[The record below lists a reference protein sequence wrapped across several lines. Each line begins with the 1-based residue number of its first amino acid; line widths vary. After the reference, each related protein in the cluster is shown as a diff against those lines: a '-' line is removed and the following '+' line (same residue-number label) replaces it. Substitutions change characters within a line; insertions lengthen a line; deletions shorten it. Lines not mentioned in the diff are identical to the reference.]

1 MSSAAKP
8 RLGETY
14 TVTEGN
20 KEEPVREPGAA
31 DETVPDESTPGDA
44 ASLAASVLAEEAARH
59 AEQESSQVLFP
70 DDLLPG
76 VRSEGIS
83 LKKGLAMGGGAATFV
98 VLAILNSLDELQ
110 MAAISVLAP
119 DIRDTFGV
127 SDGTITFIASSS
139 GAFVVLGAIP
149 MGWAADR
156 FKRIPIIGWSSII
169 FGGMVALSGWAVNA
183 FAFFWA
189 RFGVGIAKANTI
201 PVHSSV
207 IADTYP
213 IGIRGRIGAID
224 KGTGRLLAVTSPI
237 LVGAIAA
244 VANGPGEIDGWRWT
258 YYLLGIPVAVAAIAA
273 FFLKEPQRGRWEKED
288 VLEESF
294 TEDDPLPVSMDA
306 AFSRLMQIKTIKT
319 VVVGFSALGFG
330 LFTAPVLENL
340 WLEDEFGLESFERG
354 AWGTTAGLATVGAL
368 LYVGPKFDR
377 MWRENPTRTLHLVGA
392 LIGFSAIFKPI
403 QWAMPTVP
411 LFIGFS
417 IPTLVMLSTAF
428 AMVGPLMQAIVPY
441 RLRGTGTA
449 LITLYI
455 FFVGGTGGGLISFM
469 FADTWGPRITTLV
482 LTVPSAIIG
491 GWIMYRGG
499 RHVRGDLSLNVQE
512 LLDEQDEQRRASG
525 DTEVPALQINNVDFS
540 YGSVQV
546 LFDVAFE
553 VKKGETLALLG
564 TNGAGKSTILRVI
577 SGLGVPQRGVVRLH
591 GRTIT
596 YSSPQLRSRLGIQ
609 QLPGGKGVFPDMTV
623 RQNLVMGAYVHRS
636 DKPDVERRIAD
647 VLDLFPDLANRQ
659 GQRAGSMSG
668 GQQQMLALARVLLHE
683 PEVLLID
690 ELSLGLAPTV
700 VQDLLAL
707 IGRLQDRGQTIVVV
721 EQSLNVALAIAD
733 RAIFLEKGQIRF
745 EGAASELAE
754 RDDLARSVF
763 LGKDG
768 G

>member
-1 MSSAAKP
+1 MDDDSRVPEDPAA
-8 RLGETY
+8 GQ
-14 TVTEGN
+14 VT
-20 KEEPVREPGAA
+20 PA
-31 DETVPDESTPGDA
+31 SA
-44 ASLAASVLAEEAARH
+44 ASLAGTVLAEEAARH
-59 AEQESSQVLFP
+59 ADQQSSEILFP

-76 VRSEGIS
+76 VKSEGIS

-110 MAAISVLAP
+110 HAAIAVLAP

-156 FKRIPIIGWSSII
+156 MRRIPIIGWASIV
-169 FGGMVALSGWAVNA
+169 FAAMVTLSGMAVNA
-183 FAFFWA
+183 FSFFWA

-201 PVHSSV
+201 PVHSST

-213 IGIRGRIGAID
+213 IGIRGRIGALD
-224 KGTGRLLAVTSPI
+224 KGMGRLIAVISPI
-237 LVGAIAA
+237 LVGGIAA
-244 VANGPGEIDGWRWT
+244 IANGPGEVDGWRWA
-258 YYLLGIPVAVAAIAA
+258 YYLLGIPVAMAAIAA

-288 VLEESF
+288 VLGESF
-294 TEDDPLPVSMDA
+294 TEDDPLPVSLDA
-306 AFSRLMQIKTIKT
+306 AFSRLMRIRTVKS

-354 AWGTTAGLATVGAL
+354 AWATAAGIFTVL
-368 LYVGPKFDR
+368 SLVYVGPKFDR
-377 MWRENPTRTLHLVGA
+377 LWRENPTRTLHMIGA
-392 LIGFSAIFKPI
+392 LIGFSAVFKPI

-411 LFIGFS
+411 LFIAFS

-428 AMVGPLMQAIVPY
+428 AMVGPVMQAIVPY
-441 RLRGTGTA
+441 RLRGSGTA

-455 FFVGGTGGGLISFM
+455 FFIGGTGGGLISFM
-469 FADTWGPRITTLV
+469 FADAWGPRVTTLV
-482 LTVPSAIIG
+482 LTIPSAVIG
-491 GWIMYRGG
+491 GWIMYRSA
-499 RHVRGDLSLNVQE
+499 RHVRKDLSLNVQE
-512 LLDEQDEQRRASG
+512 LFDEQDEQRRTAG
-525 DTEVPALQINNVDFS
+525 DGEVPALQLNNIDFS
-540 YGSVQV
+540 YGPVQV

-553 VKKGETLALLG
+553 VRKGETLALLG

-577 SGLGVPQRGVVRLH
+577 SGLGIPQRGVVRLG
-591 GRTIT
+591 GRTVT
-596 YSSPQLRSRLGIQ
+596 YTSPQLRSRLGIQ

-623 RQNLVMGAYVHRS
+623 HQNLVMGAYIHRS
-636 DKPDVERRIAD
+636 DSDDVARRITS
-647 VLDLFPDLANRQ
+647 VLELFPDLERRQ
-659 GQRAGSMSG
+659 DQRAGSMSG

-700 VQDLLAL
+700 VHDLLEL
-707 IGRLQDRGQTIVVV
+707 VERLQERGQTIILV
-721 EQSLNVALAIAD
+721 EQSLNVALSIAD
-733 RAIFLEKGQIRF
+733 RAIFLEKGQVRF
-745 EGAASELAE
+745 EGSAQELLE
-754 RDDLARSVF
+754 RDDMARAVF
-763 LGKDG
+763 LGRDG

>member
-1 MSSAAKP
+1 MDDDSRVPEDPAA
-8 RLGETY
+8 GQ
-14 TVTEGN
+14 VT
-20 KEEPVREPGAA
+20 PA
-31 DETVPDESTPGDA
+31 SA
-44 ASLAASVLAEEAARH
+44 ASLAGTVLAEEAARH
-59 AEQESSQVLFP
+59 ADQQSSEILFP

-76 VRSEGIS
+76 VKSEGIS

-110 MAAISVLAP
+110 HAAIAVLAP

-156 FKRIPIIGWSSII
+156 MRRIPIIGWASIV
-169 FGGMVALSGWAVNA
+169 FAAMVTLSGMAVNA
-183 FAFFWA
+183 FSFFWA

-201 PVHSSV
+201 PVHSST

-224 KGTGRLLAVTSPI
+224 KGMGRLIAVISPI
-237 LVGAIAA
+237 LVGGIAA
-244 VANGPGEIDGWRWT
+244 IANGPGEVDGWRWA
-258 YYLLGIPVAVAAIAA
+258 YYLLGIPVAMAAIAA

-288 VLEESF
+288 VLGESF
-294 TEDDPLPVSMDA
+294 TEDDPLPVSLDA
-306 AFSRLMQIKTIKT
+306 AFSRLMRIRTVKS

-354 AWGTTAGLATVGAL
+354 AWATAAGIFTVL
-368 LYVGPKFDR
+368 SLVYVGPKFDR
-377 MWRENPTRTLHLVGA
+377 LWRENPTRTLHMIGA
-392 LIGFSAIFKPI
+392 LIGFSAVFKPI

-411 LFIGFS
+411 LFIAFS

-428 AMVGPLMQAIVPY
+428 AMVGPVMQAIVPY
-441 RLRGTGTA
+441 RLRGSGTA

-455 FFVGGTGGGLISFM
+455 FFIGGTGGGLISFM
-469 FADTWGPRITTLV
+469 FADAWGPRVTTLV
-482 LTVPSAIIG
+482 LTIPSAVIG
-491 GWIMYRGG
+491 GWIMYRSA
-499 RHVRGDLSLNVQE
+499 RHVRKDLSLNVQE
-512 LLDEQDEQRRASG
+512 LFDEQDEQRRTAG
-525 DTEVPALQINNVDFS
+525 DGEVPALQLNNIDFS
-540 YGSVQV
+540 YGPVQV

-553 VKKGETLALLG
+553 VRKGETLALLG

-577 SGLGVPQRGVVRLH
+577 SGLGIPQRGVVRLG
-591 GRTIT
+591 GRTVT
-596 YSSPQLRSRLGIQ
+596 YTSPQLRSRLGIQ
-609 QLPGGKGVFPDMTV
+609 QLPGGNGVFPDMTV
-623 RQNLVMGAYVHRS
+623 HQNLVMGAYIHRS
-636 DKPDVERRIAD
+636 DGDDVARRISS
-647 VLDLFPDLANRQ
+647 VLELFPDLERRQ
-659 GQRAGSMSG
+659 DQRAGSMSG

-700 VQDLLAL
+700 VHDLLEL
-707 IGRLQDRGQTIVVV
+707 IERLQERGQTIILV
-721 EQSLNVALAIAD
+721 EQSLNVALSIAD
-733 RAIFLEKGQIRF
+733 RAIFLEKGQVRF
-745 EGAASELAE
+745 EGSAQELLE
-754 RDDLARSVF
+754 RDDMARAVF
-763 LGKDG
+763 LGRDG

>member
-1 MSSAAKP
+1 MDDDSRIP
-8 RLGETY
+8 
-14 TVTEGN
+14 
-20 KEEPVREPGAA
+20 EEPAA
-31 DETVPDESTPGDA
+31 GQVTPASA
-44 ASLAASVLAEEAARH
+44 ASLAGTVLAEEAARH
-59 AEQESSQVLFP
+59 ADQQSSEILFP

-76 VRSEGIS
+76 VKSEGIS

-110 MAAISVLAP
+110 HAAIAVLAP

-156 FKRIPIIGWSSII
+156 MRRIPIIGWASIV
-169 FGGMVALSGWAVNA
+169 FAAMVTLSGMAVNA
-183 FAFFWA
+183 FSFFWA

-201 PVHSSV
+201 PVHSST

-224 KGTGRLLAVTSPI
+224 KGMGRLIAVISPI
-237 LVGAIAA
+237 LVGGIAA
-244 VANGPGEIDGWRWT
+244 IANGPGEVDGWRWA
-258 YYLLGIPVAVAAIAA
+258 YYLLGIPVAMAAIAA

-288 VLEESF
+288 VLGESF
-294 TEDDPLPVSMDA
+294 TEDDPLPVSLDA
-306 AFSRLMQIKTIKT
+306 AFSRLMRIRTVKS

-354 AWGTTAGLATVGAL
+354 AWATTAGIFTVL
-368 LYVGPKFDR
+368 SLVYVGPKFDR
-377 MWRENPTRTLHLVGA
+377 LWRENPTRTLHMIGA
-392 LIGFSAIFKPI
+392 LIGFSAVFKPI

-411 LFIGFS
+411 LFIAFS

-428 AMVGPLMQAIVPY
+428 AMVGPVMQAIVPY
-441 RLRGTGTA
+441 RLRGSGTA

-455 FFVGGTGGGLISFM
+455 FFIGGTGGGLISFM
-469 FADTWGPRITTLV
+469 FADAWGPRVTTLV
-482 LTVPSAIIG
+482 LTIPSAVIG
-491 GWIMYRGG
+491 GWIMYRSA
-499 RHVRGDLSLNVQE
+499 RHVRQDLSLNVQE
-512 LLDEQDEQRRASG
+512 LFDEQDEQRRTAG
-525 DTEVPALQINNVDFS
+525 DGEVPALQLNNIDFS
-540 YGSVQV
+540 YGPVQV

-553 VKKGETLALLG
+553 VRKGETLALLG

-577 SGLGVPQRGVVRLH
+577 SGLGIPQRGVVRLG
-591 GRTIT
+591 GRTVT
-596 YSSPQLRSRLGIQ
+596 YTSPQLRSRLGIQ

-623 RQNLVMGAYVHRS
+623 HQNLVMGAYIHRS
-636 DKPDVERRIAD
+636 DSDDVARRITS
-647 VLDLFPDLANRQ
+647 VLELFPDLERRQ
-659 GQRAGSMSG
+659 DQRAGSMSG

-700 VQDLLAL
+700 VHDLLEL
-707 IGRLQDRGQTIVVV
+707 VERLQERGQTIILV
-721 EQSLNVALAIAD
+721 EQSLNVALSIAD
-733 RAIFLEKGQIRF
+733 RAIFLEKGQVRF
-745 EGAASELAE
+745 EGSAQELLE
-754 RDDLARSVF
+754 RDDMARAVF
-763 LGKDG
+763 LGRDG

>member
-1 MSSAAKP
+1 MADDG
-8 RLGETY
+8 RE
-14 TVTEGN
+14 E
-20 KEEPVREPGAA
+20 EEPVIADDGAPVEP
-31 DETVPDESTPGDA
+31 VPDET
-44 ASLAASVLAEEAARH
+44 ASSGVTALAATVLDEEAARQ
-59 AEQESSQVLFP
+59 AEHQSSEVLFA

-76 VRSEGIS
+76 VKSEGIS

-98 VLAILNSLDELQ
+98 VLMILNSLDELQ
-110 MAAISVLAP
+110 TAAIAVLAP

-156 FKRIPIIGWSSII
+156 MRRVPIIGWASII
-169 FGGMVALSGWAVNA
+169 FAAMVTLSGMAVNA
-183 FAFFWA
+183 FSFFWA

-201 PVHSSV
+201 PVHSSM

-224 KGTGRLLAVTSPI
+224 KGTGRLIAVISPI
-237 LVGAIAA
+237 LVGGIAA
-244 VANGPGEIDGWRWT
+244 IANGPGEVDGWRWA
-258 YYLLGIPVAVAAIAA
+258 YYILGIPVAIAAIAA

-288 VLEESF
+288 VLGESF

-306 AFSRLMQIKTIKT
+306 AFSRLMRIKTVKS

-340 WLEDEFGLESFERG
+340 WLEDKFGLESFERG
-354 AWGTTAGLATVGAL
+354 AWATAAGLFTVL
-368 LYVGPKFDR
+368 SLVYVGPKFDR
-377 MWRENPTRTLHLVGA
+377 LWRENPTRTLHMIGA
-392 LIGFSAIFKPI
+392 LIGFSAVFKPI

-411 LFIGFS
+411 LFIAFS
-417 IPTLVMLSTAF
+417 IPTLVMLNTAF
-428 AMVGPLMQAIVPY
+428 AMVSPVMQAIVPY
-441 RLRGTGTA
+441 RLRGSGTA

-455 FFVGGTGGGLISFM
+455 FFIGGTGGGLISFM
-469 FADTWGPRITTLV
+469 FADSWGPRVTTLV
-482 LTVPSAIIG
+482 LTIPSAILG
-491 GWIMYRGG
+491 GLIMYRGAK
-499 RHVRGDLSLNVQE
+499 HVRHDLSLNVQE
-512 LLDEQDEQRRASG
+512 LFDEQDEQRRTSG
-525 DTEVPALQINNVDFS
+525 DDEIPALQLNNIDFS
-540 YGSVQV
+540 YGPVQV

-577 SGLGVPQRGVVRLH
+577 SGLGIPERGVVRLG
-591 GRTIT
+591 GRTVT
-596 YSSPQLRSRLGIQ
+596 YTSPQLRSRLGIQ

-623 RQNLVMGAYVHRS
+623 RQNLVMGAYIHRRDS
-636 DKPDVERRIAD
+636 VDVERRIAS
-647 VLDLFPDLANRQ
+647 VLELFPDLERRQ
-659 GQRAGSMSG
+659 GQRANSMSG

-683 PEVLLID
+683 PEILLID

-700 VQDLLAL
+700 VQDLLEL
-707 IGRLQDRGQTIVVV
+707 IERLQERGQTIILV
-721 EQSLNVALAIAD
+721 EQSLNVALSIAD

-745 EGAASELAE
+745 EGSAQELLE
-754 RDDLARSVF
+754 RDDLARAVF
-763 LGKDG
+763 LGRDG

>member
-1 MSSAAKP
+1 MDDDSRIP
-8 RLGETY
+8 
-14 TVTEGN
+14 
-20 KEEPVREPGAA
+20 EEPAA
-31 DETVPDESTPGDA
+31 GQVTPASA
-44 ASLAASVLAEEAARH
+44 ASLAGTVLAEEAARH
-59 AEQESSQVLFP
+59 ADQQSSEILFP

-76 VRSEGIS
+76 VKSEGIS

-110 MAAISVLAP
+110 HAAIAVLAP

-156 FKRIPIIGWSSII
+156 MRRIPIIGWASIV
-169 FGGMVALSGWAVNA
+169 FAAMVTLSGMAVNA
-183 FAFFWA
+183 FSFFWA

-201 PVHSSV
+201 PVHSST

-213 IGIRGRIGAID
+213 IGIRGRIGALD
-224 KGTGRLLAVTSPI
+224 KGMGRLIAVISPI
-237 LVGAIAA
+237 LVGGIAA
-244 VANGPGEIDGWRWT
+244 IANGPGEVDGWRWA
-258 YYLLGIPVAVAAIAA
+258 YYLLGIPVAMAAIAA

-288 VLEESF
+288 VLGESF
-294 TEDDPLPVSMDA
+294 TEDDPLPVSLDA
-306 AFSRLMQIKTIKT
+306 AFSRLMRIRTVKS

-354 AWGTTAGLATVGAL
+354 AWATAAGIFTVL
-368 LYVGPKFDR
+368 SLVYVGPKFDR
-377 MWRENPTRTLHLVGA
+377 LWRENPTRTLHMIGA
-392 LIGFSAIFKPI
+392 LIGFSAVFKPI

-411 LFIGFS
+411 LFIAFS

-428 AMVGPLMQAIVPY
+428 AMVGPVMQAIVPY
-441 RLRGTGTA
+441 RLRGSGTA

-455 FFVGGTGGGLISFM
+455 FFIGGTGGGLISFM
-469 FADTWGPRITTLV
+469 FADAWGPRVTTLV
-482 LTVPSAIIG
+482 LTIPSAVIG
-491 GWIMYRGG
+491 GWIMYRSA
-499 RHVRGDLSLNVQE
+499 RHVRKDLSLNVQE
-512 LLDEQDEQRRASG
+512 LFDEQDEQRRTAG
-525 DTEVPALQINNVDFS
+525 DGEVPALQLNNIDFS
-540 YGSVQV
+540 YGPVQV

-553 VKKGETLALLG
+553 VRKGETLALLG

-577 SGLGVPQRGVVRLH
+577 SGLGIPQRGVVRLG
-591 GRTIT
+591 GRTVT
-596 YSSPQLRSRLGIQ
+596 YTSPQLRSRLGIQ

-623 RQNLVMGAYVHRS
+623 HQNLVMGAYIHRS
-636 DKPDVERRIAD
+636 DGDDVARRITS
-647 VLDLFPDLANRQ
+647 VLELFPDLERRQ
-659 GQRAGSMSG
+659 DQRAGSMSG

-700 VQDLLAL
+700 VHDLLEL
-707 IGRLQDRGQTIVVV
+707 VERLQERGQTIILV
-721 EQSLNVALAIAD
+721 EQSLNVALSIAD
-733 RAIFLEKGQIRF
+733 RAIFLEKGQVRF
-745 EGAASELAE
+745 EGSAQELLE
-754 RDDLARSVF
+754 RDDLARAVF
-763 LGKDG
+763 LGRDG

>member
-1 MSSAAKP
+1 MDDDSRIP
-8 RLGETY
+8 
-14 TVTEGN
+14 
-20 KEEPVREPGAA
+20 EEPAA
-31 DETVPDESTPGDA
+31 GQVTPTSA
-44 ASLAASVLAEEAARH
+44 ASLAGTVLAEEAARH
-59 AEQESSQVLFP
+59 ADQQSSEILFP

-76 VRSEGIS
+76 VKSEGIS

-110 MAAISVLAP
+110 HAAIAVLAP

-156 FKRIPIIGWSSII
+156 MRRIPIIGWASIV
-169 FGGMVALSGWAVNA
+169 FAAMVTLSGMAVNA
-183 FAFFWA
+183 FSFFWA

-201 PVHSSV
+201 PVHSST

-213 IGIRGRIGAID
+213 IGIRGRIGALD
-224 KGTGRLLAVTSPI
+224 KGMGRLIAVISPI
-237 LVGAIAA
+237 LVGGIAA
-244 VANGPGEIDGWRWT
+244 IANGPGEVDGWRWA
-258 YYLLGIPVAVAAIAA
+258 YYLLGIPVAIAAIAA

-288 VLEESF
+288 VLGESF
-294 TEDDPLPVSMDA
+294 TEDDPLPVSLDA
-306 AFSRLMQIKTIKT
+306 AFSRLMRIRTVKS

-354 AWGTTAGLATVGAL
+354 AWATAAGIFTVL
-368 LYVGPKFDR
+368 SLVYVGPKFDR
-377 MWRENPTRTLHLVGA
+377 LWRENPTRTLHMIGA
-392 LIGFSAIFKPI
+392 LIGFSAVFKPI

-411 LFIGFS
+411 LFIAFS

-428 AMVGPLMQAIVPY
+428 AMVGPVMQAIVPY
-441 RLRGTGTA
+441 RLRGSGTA

-455 FFVGGTGGGLISFM
+455 FFIGGTGGGLISFM
-469 FADTWGPRITTLV
+469 FADAWGPRVTTLV
-482 LTVPSAIIG
+482 LTIPSAVIG
-491 GWIMYRGG
+491 GWIMYRGA
-499 RHVRGDLSLNVQE
+499 RHVRQDLSLNVQE
-512 LLDEQDEQRRASG
+512 LFDEQDEQRRTAG
-525 DTEVPALQINNVDFS
+525 DGEVPALQLNNIDFS
-540 YGSVQV
+540 YGPVQV

-553 VKKGETLALLG
+553 VRKGETLALLG

-577 SGLGVPQRGVVRLH
+577 SGLGIPQRGVVRLG
-591 GRTIT
+591 GRTVT
-596 YSSPQLRSRLGIQ
+596 YTSPQLRSRLGIQ

-623 RQNLVMGAYVHRS
+623 HQNLVMGAYIHRS
-636 DKPDVERRIAD
+636 DGDDVARRITS
-647 VLDLFPDLANRQ
+647 VLELFPDLERRQ
-659 GQRAGSMSG
+659 DQRAGSMSG

-700 VQDLLAL
+700 VHDLLEL
-707 IGRLQDRGQTIVVV
+707 VERLQERGQTIILV
-721 EQSLNVALAIAD
+721 EQSLNVALSIAD
-733 RAIFLEKGQIRF
+733 RAIFLEKGQVRF
-745 EGAASELAE
+745 EGSAQELLE
-754 RDDLARSVF
+754 RDDMARAVF
-763 LGKDG
+763 LGRDG